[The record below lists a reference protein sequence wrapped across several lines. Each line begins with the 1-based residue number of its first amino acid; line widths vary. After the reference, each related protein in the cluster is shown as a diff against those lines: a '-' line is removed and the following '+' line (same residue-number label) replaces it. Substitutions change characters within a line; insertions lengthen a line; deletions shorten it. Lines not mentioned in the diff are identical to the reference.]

1 MLNCNNSRG
10 GSLKYG
16 TIQLE
21 WLGHATIMVKGQGK
35 IIYFDPFVLP
45 MNPEKADLILI
56 THDHYDHCNPEKIDM
71 IKKPG
76 TVIVTTEKSARKLSG
91 NVKTINAGSTLEENR
106 IHILAV
112 PAYNIDKPF
121 HPKGSGVGFVIDVSG
136 TKVYH
141 AGDTDFIK
149 EMSTIKT
156 DIALLP
162 IGGTYTMDEDEA
174 VKAVSTIK
182 PKVVIPI
189 HYGHI
194 EGTDANPE
202 SFKKKIRQ
210 KNPEIDVII
219 L

>member
-1 MLNCNNSRG
+1 M
-10 GSLKYG
+10 
-16 TIQLE
+16 
-21 WLGHATIMVKGQGK
+21 GHATIMVKGEGK

-45 MNPEKADLILI
+45 INPEKADLILI
-56 THDHYDHCNPEKIDM
+56 THDHYDHCNPGKIDM
-71 IKKPG
+71 IKKPD

-91 NVKTINAGSTLEENR
+91 NVKKINTGDAKEEKG
-106 IHILAV
+106 IKISAV
-112 PAYNIDKPF
+112 PAYNKDKTF
-121 HPKGSGVGFVIDVSG
+121 HPKGSGLGFVIDVGG
-136 TKVYH
+136 TRVYH
-141 AGDTDFIK
+141 AGDTDYIS
-149 EMSTIKT
+149 EMSDIKT

-162 IGGTYTMDEDEA
+162 IGGTYTMDEDGA
-174 VKAVSTIK
+174 VKAALTIK

-202 SFKKKIRQ
+202 SFKKKLHQ